1 MKKNESI
8 VSAIISIVLGFMLTI
23 MKSEVISIAITILGI
38 AILISAIIDF
48 LNKLT
53 NAAIIKGVIGIC
65 ILVFGWMFVNLALYI
80 LAAAIIVMGLLQI
93 ANMRNFVPVNLTTMD
108 KVLIYLKPIITV
120 LAGACLLF
128 HQGGTIDWIFIVAGV
143 LLIIEGI
150 LNLLYA
156 MKG

>member
-80 LAAAIIVMGLLQI
+80 LLPPLLLWDFC
-93 ANMRNFVPVNLTTMD
+93 RF
-108 KVLIYLKPIITV
+108 K
-120 LAGACLLF
+120 
-128 HQGGTIDWIFIVAGV
+128 
-143 LLIIEGI
+143 
-150 LNLLYA
+150 YA
-156 MKG
+156 